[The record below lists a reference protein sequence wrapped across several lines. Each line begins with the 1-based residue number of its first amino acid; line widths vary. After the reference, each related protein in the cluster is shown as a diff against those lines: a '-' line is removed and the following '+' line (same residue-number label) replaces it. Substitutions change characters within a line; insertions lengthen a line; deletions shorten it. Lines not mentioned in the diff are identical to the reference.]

1 MYDGQWYT
9 PLREALSAFV
19 TSTQEH
25 VTGTVR
31 LKLYKGNMIN
41 AGVWSP
47 YTLYDDAI
55 ASFGMMAEVSD
66 SASLFIGS
74 VLLPEGF
81 IKLFGLPITVQAL
94 MDERRAAA
102 VEEEKSAKGEQ

>member
-1 MYDGQWYT
+1 
-9 PLREALSAFV
+9 
-19 TSTQEH
+19 
-25 VTGTVR
+25 
-31 LKLYKGNMIN
+31 
-41 AGVWSP
+41 
-47 YTLYDDAI
+47 
-55 ASFGMMAEVSD
+55 MMAEVSD
-66 SASLFIGS
+66 SAFLFIGS